1 LKTPEQIKIGL
12 RLWKNLQKRRKYQL
26 FILLISIIFSTFAE
40 AFTIISVVPFLNII
54 FYSENSDNL
63 YYVDKFSNLFRFQEV
78 IDAKFLITL
87 LFVSLII
94 IAAFIRLLTI
104 KLRTK
109 LSTALIADFKSEI
122 FKNLLHKEYKNH
134 IEENSADIISG
145 LSSKARR
152 SLITINNILDII
164 SSIFISIGISLGLL
178 KLNWQIFTSSAITFL
193 AIYTFIVFLNDNK
206 LKSSSR
212 IVSSIESSEIK
223 LVNETIGYIRDI
235 ILDNLQKFYINEH
248 LKYMKTFAE
257 EEAYNLFTA
266 LYPRYIIE
274 AIAIIIITLYA
285 FVSINVFDNSSTE
298 VLIILGAFALGTQR
312 LLPQAQSIYGY
323 WSGITSSIGQLD
335 DFLKLVERKN
345 HKNIFKNISPL
356 NFENKIELKNVSF
369 KYKGTK
375 NYIFQN
381 INLNIYKGD
390 IIGIIGSTGQGKSTL
405 IDILMGLLEPIK
417 GKLLVDQKN
426 IYEKDNLTSWRKS
439 ISHVPQDFYV
449 SDNTIKENIALGEPL
464 SEINIQ
470 KIKEVIDLT
479 QLTGYLEK
487 LPYGLDTLIGEKGSK
502 LSGGQKQRI
511 AIARSLYKNKQLLIL
526 DEATS
531 ALDERTERKIL
542 KTIKNLSN
550 NLTIILIT
558 HRKKSLSICNRILEI
573 ENGINEVNSD
583 DIK

>member
-1 LKTPEQIKIGL
+1 
-12 RLWKNLQKRRKYQL
+12 
-26 FILLISIIFSTFAE
+26 
-40 AFTIISVVPFLNII
+40 
-54 FYSENSDNL
+54 
-63 YYVDKFSNLFRFQEV
+63 
-78 IDAKFLITL
+78 
-87 LFVSLII
+87 
-94 IAAFIRLLTI
+94 
-104 KLRTK
+104 
-109 LSTALIADFKSEI
+109 
-122 FKNLLHKEYKNH
+122 
-134 IEENSADIISG
+134 
-145 LSSKARR
+145 
-152 SLITINNILDII
+152 
-164 SSIFISIGISLGLL
+164 
-178 KLNWQIFTSSAITFL
+178 
-193 AIYTFIVFLNDNK
+193 
-206 LKSSSR
+206 
-212 IVSSIESSEIK
+212 
-223 LVNETIGYIRDI
+223 
-235 ILDNLQKFYINEH
+235 
-248 LKYMKTFAE
+248 M
-257 EEAYNLFTA
+257 
-266 LYPRYIIE
+266 
-274 AIAIIIITLYA
+274 
-285 FVSINVFDNSSTE
+285 
-298 VLIILGAFALGTQR
+298 GAFALGTQR
-312 LLPQAQSIYGY
+312 LLPQVQSIYGS
-323 WSGITSSIGQLD
+323 WSGVSSAIGQLD

-417 GKLLVDQKN
+417 GKLLVDKKN

-439 ISHVPQDFYV
+439 ISHVPQEFYI

-479 QLTGYLEK
+479 QLTSYLEK
-487 LPYGLDTLIGEKGSK
+487 LPYGLDTIIGEKGSK

-531 ALDERTERKIL
+531 AIDERTERKIL

-558 HRKKSLSICNRILEI
+558 HRKKSLSICNRILKL
-573 ENGINEVNSD
+573 ENGIIEVKGNH
-583 DIK
+583 IK